1 MAPNIVKYAKDQ
13 PVGFVNRIE
22 KVAIVGVSKD
32 AGLISQPI
40 LLFLTIFQAAGTM
53 GKFVTQELLKR
64 GKHTVTAITRHNSES
79 KLPEGVV
86 TAKVDYDDEFSI
98 VEALKGQ
105 QYLVITLKNTAGEDA
120 QLKLIRAAAKAGV
133 PYVMPN
139 VWGPDPKNETLMSDT
154 LLGTSFQGAVKE
166 IEQLGMSEW
175 IIMSCGY
182 WYEFS
187 LAGSPDRYGFDIKN
201 RSITILDDGNVKMN
215 TSTWNQCGR
224 GLAYFLDLKWLPE
237 DENDTSPT
245 IQKWANDV
253 FYISSFL
260 VSQHDMFNSVKR
272 VSGTTDY
279 DWKIEN
285 ENSETRWRAGHESMK
300 SGDRSGF
307 SRMIYSRIFFPS
319 ADGDVENTH
328 GLANEALGLPEEDL
342 DKATEEAIRLCLSGV
357 FDTY

>member
-13 PVGFVNRIE
+13 PVGFINRIE
-22 KVAIVGVSKD
+22 KVAVVG
-32 AGLISQPI
+32 
-40 LLFLTIFQAAGTM
+40 AAGTM

-64 GKHTVTAITRHNSES
+64 GKHIVTAITRHNSES

-86 TAKVDYDDEFSI
+86 TAKVDYDDEVSI

-105 QYLVITLKNTAGEDA
+105 QYLIITLKNTAGEDA

-139 VWGPDPKNETLMSDT
+139 AWGPDPKNETLMSDT

-182 WYEFS
+182 W
-187 LAGSPDRYGFDIKN
+187 
-201 RSITILDDGNVKMN
+201 SITIFDDGNVKMN
-215 TSTWNQCGR
+215 TSTWSQCGR

-260 VSQHDMFNSVKR
+260 VSQHDMFNSIKR

-279 DWKIEN
+279 DWKVEN
-285 ENSETRWRAGHESMK
+285 ENSEKRWRAGHESMK

-307 SRMIYSRIFFPS
+307 SRLIYSRIFFPS

-357 FDTY
+357 LGTY

>member
-1 MAPNIVKYAKDQ
+1 MAPNVVKYAKDQ
-13 PVGFVNRIE
+13 PVGFVNRIK
-22 KVAIVGVSKD
+22 KVAIVG
-32 AGLISQPI
+32 
-40 LLFLTIFQAAGTM
+40 AAGTM

-64 GKHTVTAITRHNSES
+64 GKHIVTAITRHNSES

-105 QYLVITLKNTAGEDA
+105 QYLIITLKNTAGEDA

-133 PYVMPN
+133 SYVMPN
-139 VWGPDPKNETLMSDT
+139 AWGPDPKNENLMSDT

-166 IEQLGMSEW
+166 IEQLGISEW
-175 IIMSCGY
+175 TIMSCGY

-201 RSITILDDGNVKMN
+201 RSITIFDDGNVKIN
-215 TSTWNQCGR
+215 TSTWSQCGR

-245 IQKWANDV
+245 IQRWANDV
-253 FYISSFL
+253 FYVSSFL

-285 ENSETRWRAGHESMK
+285 ENSEKRWRAGHESMN

-307 SRMIYSRIFFPS
+307 SRLIYSRIFFPS

-342 DKATEEAIRLCLSGV
+342 DKATEEAIRLCLAGV